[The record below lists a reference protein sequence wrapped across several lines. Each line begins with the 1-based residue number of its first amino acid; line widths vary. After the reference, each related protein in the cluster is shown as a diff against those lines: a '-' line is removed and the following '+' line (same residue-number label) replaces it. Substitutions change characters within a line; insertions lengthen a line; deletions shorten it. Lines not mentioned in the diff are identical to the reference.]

1 VSVLAQRLNYAMNTT
16 STPAEERGDDME
28 NSVKEHILQTY
39 RKRAANYDFTA
50 NLYYTFGYHE
60 CAYRKMAVKA
70 LNLIAGDT
78 VLDLACGTGINFPL
92 YQEHIGPEGRIIGV
106 DITDAMLEQARKK
119 VASYGWSNVTLI
131 QHDAAT
137 YKNLIHVKAAISTY
151 ALSIFPAPEQVLKN
165 TAETLLPNGRLV
177 LLELQIPPAWP
188 TWLTNIAVAL
198 MKPFG
203 LTDEWAEQCPWET
216 IQRTI
221 RHLLSDVG
229 MEEHYFGL
237 TYIISGRKSDS

>member
-1 VSVLAQRLNYAMNTT
+1 
-16 STPAEERGDDME
+16 ME
-28 NSVKEHILQTY
+28 NSIREHILRTY

-50 NLYYTFGYHE
+50 NLYYTFGYRE
-60 CAYRKMAVKA
+60 WAYRKMAVKA
-70 LNLIAGDT
+70 LNLKAGDT

-92 YQEHIGPEGRIIGV
+92 YQQYIGPEGRIIGV
-106 DITDAMLEQARKK
+106 DITDAMLEQAQKK

-137 YKNLIHVKAAISTY
+137 YKNPTLINAAISTY

-165 TAETLLPNGRLV
+165 TIETLLPNGRLV

-188 TWLTNIAVAL
+188 TWLANIAVAL

-203 LTDEWAEQCPWET
+203 LTDEWVEQRPWET
-216 IQRTI
+216 IQRTM
-221 RHLLSDVG
+221 RLLLSDVG
-229 MEEHYFGL
+229 VDERYLGL
-237 TYIISGRKSDS
+237 TYIISGRKSDL